1 MRVLFFTLSEKIKVY
16 KVIYNSSDQT
26 KRYEKEFI
34 LALERLLPSLTVNNS
49 PVESENEDIQKG
61 FKLARILLNMV
72 EIKNLLTNRILKL
85 KQIGIILCIPYLL
98 KDCFT
103 VYNSTNNIYYVVEQL
118 QQGVLQRTYL

>member
-1 MRVLFFTLSEKIKVY
+1 MRVLFFALSEKIKVY

-34 LALERLLPSLTVNNS
+34 LALERLLPSQTVNNS
-49 PVESENEDIQKG
+49 PIESENEDIQKG

-98 KDCFT
+98 KNYFT

-118 QQGVLQRTYL
+118 QQGVL

>member
-72 EIKNLLTNRILKL
+72 EIKNLLTNRILIL

-118 QQGVLQRTYL
+118 QQGVL

>member
-1 MRVLFFTLSEKIKVY
+1 MRVLFFTLPEKIKVY

-61 FKLARILLNMV
+61 FKLARRLLNMV

-118 QQGVLQRTYL
+118 QQGVL

>member
-103 VYNSTNNIYYVVEQL
+103 VYNSTNNIYYVDEQL
-118 QQGVLQRTYL
+118 QQGVL

>member
-118 QQGVLQRTYL
+118 QQGVL

>member
-1 MRVLFFTLSEKIKVY
+1 MRVLFFALSEKIKVY

-34 LALERLLPSLTVNNS
+34 LALERLLPSQTVNNS
-49 PVESENEDIQKG
+49 PIESENEDIQKG
-61 FKLARILLNMV
+61 FKLARRLLNMV

-98 KDCFT
+98 KNYFT

-118 QQGVLQRTYL
+118 QQGVL

>member
-1 MRVLFFTLSEKIKVY
+1 MRVLFFALSEKIKVY

-34 LALERLLPSLTVNNS
+34 LALERLLPSQTVNNS
-49 PVESENEDIQKG
+49 PIESENEGIQKG
-61 FKLARILLNMV
+61 FKLARRLLNMV

-85 KQIGIILCIPYLL
+85 KQIGITLCIPYLL
-98 KDCFT
+98 KNYFT

-118 QQGVLQRTYL
+118 QQGVL